1 MDVMT
6 VEKDTTMRDANQNP
20 TFNLK
25 VVVRETG
32 LKPDTLRAWER
43 RYGMPQPQRTAGGHR
58 LYSQHDIDLLKW
70 MVDRQNE
77 GLSISRAMEMWRQL
91 ESEGQDPL
99 QAMVSTQMPTT
110 QTIAASPTGDV
121 LKNVRQA
128 WISACMQFD
137 EAQSEQILSQAFAMY
152 PVDTVCFDVL
162 QKGLAEVGE
171 GWYRGDVTVQQEHF
185 ISELAIRRMETLIAT
200 SPPPVRPGRVLIGC
214 PPQEEHIFSTL
225 LLTLLLRRRGW
236 DVIYLGANVPAMRI
250 EPTLDSAKP
259 QLVIMAAQHLPT
271 AASLLEMSK
280 VFQETRTPLAFGGLI
295 FNRVPALRE
304 YISGYFLGEDL
315 QSGVA
320 QVEQWLTAPGPIMPV
335 VEAKQADETYQKAK
349 IHFQEQRG
357 LIEAGVWQ
365 KLRDS
370 NGLLDLLPHV
380 NGYLARYIN
389 AALTLGDLNFLNE
402 DMAWVEELLRH
413 YSLPDK
419 LMWRYMEVYH
429 EVVDSYL
436 DKRGEPIVR
445 WLASFIEEQ

>member
-1 MDVMT
+1 
-6 VEKDTTMRDANQNP
+6 MREANQTP

-43 RYGMPQPQRTAGGHR
+43 RYGMPQPHRTPGGHR
-58 LYSQHDIDLLKW
+58 LYSQHDIDTLKW

-91 ESEGQDPL
+91 EAEGQDPL
-99 QAMVSTQMPTT
+99 QAITSSQTPIIE
-110 QTIAASPTGDV
+110 TIASSPTGDV

-128 WISACMQFD
+128 WISACMLFD

-152 PVDTVCFDVL
+152 SVDTVCFEVL

-171 GWYRGDVTVQQEHF
+171 GWYRGEVTVQQEHF

-250 EPTLDSAKP
+250 GPTLEAAKP

-271 AASLLEMSK
+271 AATLLEMSQ
-280 VFQETRTPLAFGGLI
+280 VFQESRVPLAFGGLI
-295 FNRVPALRE
+295 FNRVPDLRN
-304 YISGYFLGEDL
+304 YIPGYFLGEDL
-315 QSGVA
+315 QGGVA
-320 QVEQWLTAPGPIMPV
+320 QVEKWLTASSPIMPM
-335 VEAKQADETYQKAK
+335 VEVKQADESHRQAKA
-349 IHFQEQRG
+349 HFQEQRG

-365 KLRDS
+365 ELRDS
-370 NGLLDLLPHV
+370 NGLLDLLPNV

-389 AALTLGDLNFLNE
+389 AALALGDLNFLNE
-402 DMAWVEELLRH
+402 DMAWIEELLRH
-413 YSLPDK
+413 YSLPDT
-419 LMWRYMEVYH
+419 LMRRYLEVYH
-429 EVVDSYL
+429 HVANNHL
-436 DKRGEPIVR
+436 DQRGKPIVE
-445 WLASFIEEQ
+445 WLASFIEKE

>member
-1 MDVMT
+1 
-6 VEKDTTMRDANQNP
+6 MRDASQTP

-58 LYSQHDIDLLKW
+58 LYSQYDIDTLKW

-91 ESEGQDPL
+91 EAEGQDPF
-99 QAMVSTQMPTT
+99 QAMASSQPPIIE
-110 QTIAASPTGDV
+110 TIASSPTGDV

-152 PVDTVCFDVL
+152 PVDTVCFEVL

-171 GWYRGDVTVQQEHF
+171 GWYRGEVTVQQEHF

-236 DVIYLGANVPAMRI
+236 DVIYLGANVPAIRI
-250 EPTLDSAKP
+250 EPTLESAKP

-271 AASLLEMSK
+271 AATLLEMSQ
-280 VFQETRTPLAFGGLI
+280 VFQEARVPLAFGGLI
-295 FNRVPALRE
+295 FNRVPALRDH
-304 YISGYFLGEDL
+304 IPGYFLGEDL
-315 QSGVA
+315 QGGVA
-320 QVEQWLTAPGPIMPV
+320 QVEQWLTASSPIMSM
-335 VEAKQADETYQKAK
+335 VEAKQADETYKQAK
-349 IHFQEQRG
+349 THFQEQREI
-357 LIEAGVWQ
+357 IEANVWQ
-365 KLRDS
+365 ALRDS
-370 NGLLDLLPHV
+370 NGLLDLLPYV

-402 DMAWVEELLRH
+402 DMAWIEEMLRH

-419 LMWRYMEVYH
+419 LMRRYLEVYR
-429 EVVDSYL
+429 EVIDSHL
-436 DKRGEPIVR
+436 DQRGEPIVT
-445 WLASFIEEQ
+445 WLAEFIEKA

>member
-1 MDVMT
+1 
-6 VEKDTTMRDANQNP
+6 MRDASQTP

-58 LYSQHDIDLLKW
+58 LYSQYDIDTLKW

-91 ESEGQDPL
+91 EAEGQDPF
-99 QAMVSTQMPTT
+99 QAMASSQPPIIE
-110 QTIAASPTGDV
+110 TIASSPTGDV

-152 PVDTVCFDVL
+152 PVDTVCFEVL

-171 GWYRGDVTVQQEHF
+171 GWYRGEVTVQQEHF

-200 SPPPVRPGRVLIGC
+200 SPSPVRPGRVLIGC

-236 DVIYLGANVPAMRI
+236 DVIYLGANVPAIRI
-250 EPTLDSAKP
+250 EPTLESAKP

-271 AASLLEMSK
+271 AATLLEMSQ
-280 VFQETRTPLAFGGLI
+280 VFQEARVPLAFGGLI
-295 FNRVPALRE
+295 FNRVPALRDH
-304 YISGYFLGEDL
+304 IPGYFLGEDL
-315 QSGVA
+315 QGGVA
-320 QVEQWLTAPGPIMPV
+320 QVEQWLTASSPIMSM
-335 VEAKQADETYQKAK
+335 VEAKQADEIYKQAK
-349 IHFQEQRG
+349 THFQEQRG
-357 LIEAGVWQ
+357 IIEANVWQ
-365 KLRDS
+365 ALRDS
-370 NGLLDLLPHV
+370 NGLLDLLPYV

-402 DMAWVEELLRH
+402 DMAWIEEMLRH

-419 LMWRYMEVYH
+419 LMQRYLEVYH
-429 EVVDSYL
+429 EVVDSHL
-436 DKRGEPIVR
+436 DQRGEPIVT
-445 WLASFIEEQ
+445 WLASFIEER

>member
-1 MDVMT
+1 
-6 VEKDTTMRDANQNP
+6 MREVNQTP

-43 RYGMPQPQRTAGGHR
+43 RYGMPQPHRTPGGHR
-58 LYSQHDIDLLKW
+58 LYSQYDIDTLKW

-91 ESEGQDPL
+91 EAEGQDPL
-99 QAMVSTQMPTT
+99 QAMMSSQAPIIETT
-110 QTIAASPTGDV
+110 TLSPTGDV

-128 WISACMQFD
+128 WISACILFD

-152 PVDTVCFDVL
+152 PVDTVCFEVL

-171 GWYRGDVTVQQEHF
+171 GWYRGEVTVQQEHF
-185 ISELAIRRMETLIAT
+185 ISELAIRRVETLIAT

-236 DVIYLGANVPAMRI
+236 DVIYLGANVPAIRI
-250 EPTLDSAKP
+250 EPTLESAKP

-271 AASLLEMSK
+271 AATLLEMSQ
-280 VFQETRTPLAFGGLI
+280 VFQEARVPLAFGGLI
-295 FNRVPALRE
+295 FNRVPALRNH
-304 YISGYFLGEDL
+304 IPGYFLGEDL
-315 QSGVA
+315 QGGVA
-320 QVEQWLTAPGPIMPV
+320 QVEQWLTTSSPIMPM
-335 VEAKQADETYQKAK
+335 VEAKQADETYKQAK

-357 LIEAGVWQ
+357 IIEANVWQ
-365 KLRDS
+365 MLRDS
-370 NGLLDLLPHV
+370 NGLLDLLPYV

-402 DMAWVEELLRH
+402 DMAWIEEMLRH

-419 LMWRYMEVYH
+419 LMQRYMEVYH
-429 EVVDSYL
+429 EVVDSHL
-436 DKRGEPIVR
+436 DQRGEPIVT
-445 WLASFIEEQ
+445 WLASFIEER